1 LGARTTLL
9 FAMLKEEFASIM
21 VYAFVKISISGIS
34 ARQVRFKNKMT
45 NPLRKDIKSRL

>member
-1 LGARTTLL
+1 L
-9 FAMLKEEFASIM
+9 
-21 VYAFVKISISGIS
+21 GIS